1 MRRDLGK
8 GSGRR
13 GGRGSGRGRRS
24 RMREG
29 RRLRIRR
36 GGGLGGRGLRRE
48 SVCRGGEMMTRRIEK
63 KWACWWDLRR
73 RDGGDGAC

>member
-13 GGRGSGRGRRS
+13 GGRGSGRGRRN
-24 RMREG
+24 RMREE
-29 RRLRIRR
+29 RRLRTGR
-36 GGGLGGRGLRRE
+36 GGGLGGRALRRE
-48 SVCRGGEMMTRRIEK
+48 SVCKGGEMMRRIETRRR
-63 KWACWWDLRR
+63 ACWWDLRR